1 MQVLYLSDASLIRFH
16 AELENKESAMEPAC
30 FASARSSGEMCLAF
44 RFLSLNPEHGFKFCL
59 GGSLTHSTGLHQT
72 WFSSQWWWMKSL
84 KLPRQFI
91 HDLLTSSLQVVFI
104 KQSIDTGTIN
114 SSVNCGQTEVPHF
127 LHTHKHTHT
136 YTLTH
141 SGWCETVSWRATGEL
156 DSYTDL
162 CSFTLGSWWM
172 MFVWFSW
179 PVVMTHTNT
188 QSHNPTH
195 ILKYLILIHQ
205 LLVYV
210 RFKYFQ
216 RFQTFTSFFLPHFYV
231 NFWSEQLSNI
241 STTNL
246 HSYPFTGTGIYHRQ
260 E

>member
-114 SSVNCGQTEVPHF
+114 SSVNCGQTEVSRF
-127 LHTHKHTHT
+127 LLTQKHTHT
-136 YTLTH
+136 H
-141 SGWCETVSWRATGEL
+141 
-156 DSYTDL
+156 
-162 CSFTLGSWWM
+162 
-172 MFVWFSW
+172 
-179 PVVMTHTNT
+179 THTLRLMWDSLLA
-188 QSHNPTH
+188 SHGRAG
-195 ILKYLILIHQ
+195 
-205 LLVYV
+205 LLHWLV
-210 RFKYFQ
+210 
-216 RFQTFTSFFLPHFYV
+216 FFHPGKLMDDV
-231 NFWSEQLSNI
+231 CLV
-241 STTNL
+241 
-246 HSYPFTGTGIYHRQ
+246 
-260 E
+260 